1 MRRPYWR
8 ANTWGLIVNPLTSSQ
23 LAALTGKLDEEEAR
37 VHAAVG
43 AGTSP
48 LAPLDQREPGDQTD
62 VADYEIGER
71 QADAMLEHY
80 RMQLDDI
87 AATRARMAGGDFG
100 TCVDCGQPIPFE
112 RLAAYPT
119 AKRCADCQHKH
130 ERLYAAS
137 S

>member
-1 MRRPYWR
+1 
-8 ANTWGLIVNPLTSSQ
+8 
-23 LAALTGKLDEEEAR
+23 
-37 VHAAVG
+37 
-43 AGTSP
+43 
-48 LAPLDQREPGDQTD
+48 
-62 VADYEIGER
+62 
-71 QADAMLEHY
+71 MLEHY

-87 AATRARMAGGDFG
+87 AATRARMAGGEFG
-100 TCVDCGQPIPFE
+100 TCVECRQPIPFE